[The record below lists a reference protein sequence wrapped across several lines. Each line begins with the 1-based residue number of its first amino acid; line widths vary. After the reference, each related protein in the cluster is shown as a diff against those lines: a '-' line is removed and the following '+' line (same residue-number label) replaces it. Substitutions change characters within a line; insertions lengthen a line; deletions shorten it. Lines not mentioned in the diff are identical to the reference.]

1 MLSGPSKVRWVFV
14 ICLCAGLA
22 GMLASRP
29 DSFAARIKFGPLEVE
44 TDDKTPPEEEPA
56 ATEEAPAATEEAPV
70 PPPELKSE
78 SPKPLD
84 FGGGEGKIVYH
95 AHLTDVV
102 DLGIAPFLD
111 RVLADAEEAGAAA
124 LVVEIDTPGGR
135 VDAAVQIKDILLE
148 SRIPTIAFINKQ
160 AISAGALIALAHDYI
175 VWSTGG
181 TMGAATPIQ
190 MGGGGGAEPV
200 EEKMVSYMRGVMSA
214 TAEAKGRDGFVATA
228 MVDHT
233 LNLPDY
239 APEGQLL
246 TSTFTQAEALGLLDG
261 KADSFEQLLEVCNLV
276 GAEVIEPEV
285 NWAEKIARFLTH
297 PVVSSLLMTV
307 GMLGI
312 LMELYSPGFGITGII
327 GLLSLLLFFGGHMIV
342 HVAGL
347 EEIALF
353 LLGIVLLIVEVAVI
367 PGFGIIGV
375 AGALAIAV
383 SMILA
388 LVGIRVDIA
397 WASGILITALG
408 QFSIA
413 VVLTTVIMIFGV
425 RFLPSV
431 GPVRGLILTAA
442 LRKEEGFIA
451 TDPKI
456 SAALLGVE
464 GVALTDLRPGG
475 KARLDG
481 KKVDVAAYG
490 EFISRGEKVKVIEVD
505 GPSVTVERFV
515 DGGGEDAG

>member
-1 MLSGPSKVRWVFV
+1 MV
-14 ICLCAGLA
+14 CLCAGLA
-22 GMLASRP
+22 GMLVSHP
-29 DSFAARIKFGPLEVE
+29 ESHAARIKFGPLEVE
-44 TDDKTPPEEEPA
+44 TDDVAPAEEDPA
-56 ATEEAPAATEEAPV
+56 ATPDAPSETEEAPT

-102 DLGIAPFLD
+102 DLGIAPFLE
-111 RVLADAEEAGAAA
+111 RVIADAEDAGAAV

-135 VDAAVQIKDILLE
+135 VDAAVQIKDVLLE
-148 SRIPTIAFINKQ
+148 SKIPTIAFINKQ

-228 MVDHT
+228 MVDDT
-233 LNLPDY
+233 IDLPEF

-261 KADSFEQLLEVCNLV
+261 RADSFEELLATCNLT

-297 PVVSSLLMTV
+297 PIVSSLLMTI

-342 HVAGL
+342 HIAGI

-353 LLGIVLLIVEVAVI
+353 LLGIVLIIVEVAVI
-367 PGFGIIGV
+367 PGFGFVGV

-397 WASGILITALG
+397 WASGLLVRALG

-413 VVLTTVIMIFGV
+413 VVLTAVTMILGV

-431 GPVRGLILTAA
+431 GPVRGLILTSS
-442 LRKEEGFIA
+442 LRKEDGFIA

-456 SAALLGVE
+456 SDALLGLT

-490 EFISRGEKVKVIEVD
+490 EFITRGEQVKVIEVD
-505 GPSVTVERFV
+505 GPSVTVERLG
-515 DGGGEDAG
+515 DGGGDDAE